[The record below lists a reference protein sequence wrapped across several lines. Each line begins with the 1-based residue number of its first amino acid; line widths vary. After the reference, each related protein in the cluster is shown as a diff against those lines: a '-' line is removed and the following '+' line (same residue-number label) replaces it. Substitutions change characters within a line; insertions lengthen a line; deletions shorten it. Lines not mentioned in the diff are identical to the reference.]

1 MFFKICFFFI
11 IRYIRGNRNKQTFM
25 EKKYLKITPAG
36 QMAIKKITVSSM
48 EKSVLERIQ
57 KEAGFTLPTRAVY
70 EENLDIPTLSS
81 LLQKGWL
88 RETDMGHF
96 VASTPAPPRD
106 QPHSLDTAGDTATP
120 AISPASPTISTGVVL
135 PKVEVSEE
143 DKAKSYENFLK
154 IMANK

>member
-1 MFFKICFFFI
+1 
-11 IRYIRGNRNKQTFM
+11 
-25 EKKYLKITPAG
+25 
-36 QMAIKKITVSSM
+36 MAIKKITVSSM

-57 KEAGFTLPTRAVY
+57 KEAGFVLPTQAVY
-70 EENLDIPTLSS
+70 DENLDVPTVSS

-88 RETDMGHF
+88 RETDIGHL
-96 VASTPAPPRD
+96 VSSAAAPNQSSVVDTSSPAPSSPE
-106 QPHSLDTAGDTATP
+106 
-120 AISPASPTISTGVVL
+120 PASPSPSIPTTVVL

>member
-1 MFFKICFFFI
+1 
-11 IRYIRGNRNKQTFM
+11 M

-48 EKSVLERIQ
+48 EKLVLERIQ
-57 KEAGFTLPTRAVY
+57 KEAGFVLSTQVVYDENIDVPTV
-70 EENLDIPTLSS
+70 SS

-88 RETDMGHF
+88 RETDIGHL
-96 VASTPAPPRD
+96 VSSTPSQNQSSLVDTTAP
-106 QPHSLDTAGDTATP
+106 AVP
-120 AISPASPTISTGVVL
+120 APASPSPSISTTVVL

-143 DKAKSYENFLK
+143 EKAKSYENFLK

>member
-1 MFFKICFFFI
+1 
-11 IRYIRGNRNKQTFM
+11 M

-57 KEAGFTLPTRAVY
+57 REVGFVLATQVVY
-70 EENLDIPTLSS
+70 DENLDIPTVSS

-88 RETDMGHF
+88 RETDIGHL
-96 VASTPAPPRD
+96 ASSIPTPPQN
-106 QPHSLDTAGDTATP
+106 QPVDASESG
-120 AISPASPTISTGVVL
+120 ASPSSPSMATAVVL